1 VTEGGVQINVHLTHK
16 EMANMLRTTRE
27 TLNRTLNGFW
37 DLKLIDMRTRFI
49 LLKGVPRIREMA
61 AMEI

>member
-1 VTEGGVQINVHLTHK
+1 
-16 EMANMLRTTRE
+16 MANMIGTTRE

-37 DLKLIDMRTRFI
+37 DQKLIDMRTRFI
-49 LLKGVPRIREMA
+49 VLRDINRIREMA

>member
-1 VTEGGVQINVHLTHK
+1 
-16 EMANMLRTTRE
+16 MANMLRTTRE